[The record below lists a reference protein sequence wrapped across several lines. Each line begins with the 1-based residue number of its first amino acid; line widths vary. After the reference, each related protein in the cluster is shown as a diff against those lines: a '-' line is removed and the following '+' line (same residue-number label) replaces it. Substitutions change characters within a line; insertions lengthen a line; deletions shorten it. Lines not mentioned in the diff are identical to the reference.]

1 MSLDVL
7 NKMQNLMKGCL
18 IFIALDSSPTKDRR
32 TFIIR
37 RFTFVDQKGEFH
49 SLNFGVLN
57 VEGILSGAQY
67 SDHLQRFVNVFEIDH
82 LSIENNL
89 INLFNHQDRTFVWKK
104 EVSLSPLDVAL
115 RTGKTI

>member
-49 SLNFGVLN
+49 RLNFGVLN
-57 VEGILSGAQY
+57 VDGVLSGAQY
-67 SDHLQRFVNVFEIDH
+67 SDHLQRFFNVFEVDH

-89 INLFNHQDRTFVWKK
+89 INLSNHQDRTFV
-104 EVSLSPLDVAL
+104 LGGVADMGPGAYRL
-115 RTGKTI
+115 A